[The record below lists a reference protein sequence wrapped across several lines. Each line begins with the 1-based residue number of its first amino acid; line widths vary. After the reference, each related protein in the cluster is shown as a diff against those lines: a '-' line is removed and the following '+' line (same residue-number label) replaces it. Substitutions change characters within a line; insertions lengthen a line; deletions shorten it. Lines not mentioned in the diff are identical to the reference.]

1 MKIYYISILEQYYQ
15 ESTNLFNK
23 DLYTKT
29 QSDGKFYLKKKSAIK
44 AAKSIFEELSEKEEY
59 QQDYSKFIQNE
70 DKGQFSLK
78 TIGGNFLAVHVNELT
93 DML

>member
-15 ESTNLFNK
+15 NTDNLFGK

-29 QSDGKFYLKKKSAIK
+29 ESDGKFYLKKKRAIK
-44 AAKSIFEELSEKEEY
+44 IAKSIFEQLSEKEEY
-59 QQDYSKFIQNE
+59 QQDYEKFIQNE

-78 TIGGNFLAVHVNELT
+78 TIGGNFLAVHVNELVE
-93 DML
+93 

>member
-1 MKIYYISILEQYYQ
+1 MRIYYISILEQYYQ

-29 QSDGKFYLKKKSAIK
+29 QSDGKFYLNKRRAIK
-44 AAKSIFEELSEKEEY
+44 IAKSIFEELSKKEEY

-70 DKGQFSLK
+70 NEGRFSLK
-78 TIGGNFLAVHVNELT
+78 TTEGNFLSIFVNELVG
-93 DML
+93 

>member
-15 ESTNLFNK
+15 ESTNLFSK

-29 QSDGKFYLKKKSAIK
+29 QSDGKFYLKKKRAIK
-44 AAKSIFEELSEKEEY
+44 IAKSIFEQLSEKEEY
-59 QQDYSKFIQNE
+59 QQKYSEFIQNE

-78 TIGGNFLAVHVNELT
+78 TIGGNFLAVHVNELVE
-93 DML
+93 

>member
-29 QSDGKFYLKKKSAIK
+29 QSDGKFYLNKRRAIK
-44 AAKSIFEELSEKEEY
+44 IAKSIFEELGKKEEY
-59 QQDYSKFIQNE
+59 QQEYSKFIQNE
-70 DKGQFSLK
+70 DEGRFSLK
-78 TIGGNFLAVHVNELT
+78 TIEGNFLSVFVNELVG
-93 DML
+93 

>member
-1 MKIYYISILEQYYQ
+1 MRIYYISILEQYYQ

-29 QSDGKFYLKKKSAIK
+29 QSDGKFYLKKKKAIK
-44 AAKSIFEELSEKEEY
+44 IAKSIFEELSEKEEY
-59 QQDYSKFIQNE
+59 QQKYSEFIQNE

-78 TIGGNFLAVHVNELT
+78 TIGGNFLSVFVNELVG
-93 DML
+93 

>member
-1 MKIYYISILEQYYQ
+1 MKIYCISILEQYYIKGDNFF
-15 ESTNLFNK
+15 ST
-23 DLYTKT
+23 DLYTN
-29 QSDGKFYLKKKSAIK
+29 SVPDSKFYLKKKSAIK

-59 QQDYSKFIQNE
+59 QQKYSEFIQNE

-93 DML
+93 DIV

>member
-29 QSDGKFYLKKKSAIK
+29 QSDGKFYLKKKRAIK
-44 AAKSIFEELSEKEEY
+44 VAKSIFEELSKKEEY
-59 QQDYSKFIQNE
+59 QQEYANFIQNE
-70 DKGQFSLK
+70 DEGRFSLK
-78 TIGGNFLAVHVNELT
+78 TTEGNFLSIFVNELS
-93 DML
+93 DM

>member
-15 ESTNLFNK
+15 ESINLFNK

-44 AAKSIFEELSEKEEY
+44 AAKSIFEGLSKKEEY
-59 QQDYSKFIQNE
+59 QKDYEKFIQNE
-70 DKGQFSLK
+70 DEGRFSLK
-78 TIGGNFLAVHVNELT
+78 TTEGNFLSVFVNELVG
-93 DML
+93 